1 MSELRL
7 ELKGLREEQARMTK
21 IVADLHGEPMLE
33 GMRNAT
39 LLVTRDAKRFAPV
52 DTGRLRASIIPEI
65 RVSGPTQIQG
75 VVGSN
80 VEYAPFVELGTKPHW
95 PPVGALEVWARR
107 HGISAFLVARAIS
120 RRGTKAVKYLERAF
134 DQNISRIV
142 GYIDAA
148 VKSIIRSNS

>member
-7 ELKGLREEQARMTK
+7 ELKGLREEQARMTR

-52 DTGRLRASIIPEI
+52 DTGRLRASITPEV
-65 RVSGPTQIQG
+65 RVSGPTTLQG

-80 VEYAPFVELGTKPHW
+80 VEYAPYQELGVEPG
-95 PPVGALEVWARR
+95 PRSLGAKFAASYWHPGMKGKR
-107 HGISAFLVARAIS
+107 FLQ
-120 RRGTKAVKYLERAF
+120 RAF
-134 DQNISRIV
+134 ENNIRRIV
-142 GYIDAA
+142 GYLDSA
-148 VKSIIRSNS
+148 VQAIIRSNS